1 MTRSDLV
8 AILFWIVFILAI
20 LISLVV
26 NLPDGED

>member
-1 MTRSDLV
+1 MTRSDLA

>member
-8 AILFWIVFILAI
+8 AILFWVVFILAI

-26 NLPDGED
+26 NRPGGED